1 MAKSA
6 YKLIAENRRARH
18 EYSIAETMEAGLALL
33 GTEVKSLRLGRCSI
47 AESHC
52 AEKGGELY
60 LFNATIQE
68 YPMARLFNHEPKR
81 PRKLLLKKNELR
93 KLIGAITRKGMTLIP
108 LKIYFN
114 ERGRAKLELALAEG
128 RKKADKRQAE
138 KERDWKREK
147 ERVLKQTR

>member
-1 MAKSA
+1 MARSN
-6 YKLIAENRRARH
+6 YKLVAENRRARY
-18 EYSIAETMEAGLALL
+18 EYALTETLEAGLVLT

-52 AEKGGELY
+52 AEKEGELW
-60 LFNATIQE
+60 LLNATIQE

-81 PRKLLLKKNELR
+81 PRKLLLHKGELR

-108 LKIYFN
+108 LKLYFN
-114 ERGRAKLELALAEG
+114 EKGRAKLELALAEG
-128 RKKADKRQAE
+128 RKKADKRQVE

-147 ERVLKQTR
+147 EHLLKGNR